1 MKIDVNEFD
10 LIQYIFFV
18 GLEFNFF
25 IHLLD

>member
-1 MKIDVNEFD
+1 MQLVNEFD
-10 LIQYIFFV
+10 LIQYNFFFV